1 MRIVFF
7 GTSHGKPE
15 TGRKCSS
22 TLIEV
27 GERRY
32 FVDMGTQSIEGL
44 IFRGLPPTSVRAVF
58 VTHMHTDHTNG
69 LLSFLASCSGAYLN
83 PELSVL
89 LPGDTE
95 GTRAAIATWLAC
107 NDAKLYPFDFRHV
120 EAGPV
125 YDDGTLRVTAYRTAH
140 IENSFAYLLE
150 AEGKRVLFSGD
161 LSHHPLE
168 DFPKEVLEAPLDLAI
183 CECAHF
189 FATEYLP
196 LFRGNENL
204 RRLCFNHYSLR
215 FLRSVLEVKEELSAE
230 REVLLATD
238 GLEIRL

>member
-7 GTSHGKPE
+7 GTSHGRPE
-15 TGRKCSS
+15 PGRKCSS
-22 TLIEV
+22 ALIEV
-27 GERRY
+27 GDARY
-32 FVDMGTQSIEGL
+32 FVDMGTNAIEEMTL
-44 IFRGLPPTSVRAVF
+44 RGLAPTSVRAVL

-69 LLSFLASCSGAYLN
+69 LPSFLGLCSGYYRN
-83 PELSVL
+83 PELAVL

-107 NDAKLYPFDFRHV
+107 NGNKMLPFDFRHV
-120 EAGPV
+120 EEGVV
-125 YDDGTLRVTAYRTAH
+125 YDDGILRATAYRTAH

-196 LFRGNENL
+196 LFRGNKNL
-204 RRLCFNHYSLR
+204 GRLCFNHYSGR
-215 FLRSVLEVKEELSAE
+215 FLPSVLEVKEELSAE

-238 GLEIRL
+238 GMEITV